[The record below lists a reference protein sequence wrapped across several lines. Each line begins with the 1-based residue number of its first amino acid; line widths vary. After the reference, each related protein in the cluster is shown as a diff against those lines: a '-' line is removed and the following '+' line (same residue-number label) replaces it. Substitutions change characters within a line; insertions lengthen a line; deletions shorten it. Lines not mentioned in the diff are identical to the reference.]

1 MAAHLEITADR
12 EAVNQ
17 SAEETTR
24 MTDIAHLLVDA
35 TTRRPAEAT
44 TRHPA
49 EVTDPLPADV
59 TAVHLHVTTS
69 VATVTTTRPLAATT
83 ELFFCQHRL

>member
-1 MAAHLEITADR
+1 MNL
-12 EAVNQ
+12 

-35 TTRRPAEAT
+35 TTPHPAEAMTPHPAET
-44 TRHPA
+44 TDPLPA

-59 TAVHLHVTTS
+59 TAAHLHVTTS

-83 ELFFCQHRL
+83 ELFFCQIRL